1 MSETGG
7 WKRAWKATAYVS
19 SLPISTIA
27 GGALGAALDH
37 LLGGG
42 WVFTAIL
49 GLLGFAAGVLQLFRG
64 LKKLSDDDDPLDHP
78 P

>member
-7 WKRAWKATAYVS
+7 WKRAWRATAYVS
-19 SLPISTIA
+19 GLPISTIA
-27 GGALGAALDH
+27 GGLLGAALDR

-42 WVFTAIL
+42 WVLTAIL
-49 GLLGFAAGVLQLFRG
+49 GLLGFVAGVFQLFRG
-64 LKKLSDDDDPLDHP
+64 LRKLSDAPPFDHP

>member
-1 MSETGG
+1 MQDTGG
-7 WKRAWKATAYVS
+7 WTRAWKATAYVS
-19 SLPISTIA
+19 GLPISTIA
-27 GGALGAALDH
+27 GGLLGAALDH

-49 GLLGFAAGVLQLFRG
+49 GLLGFAAGVMQLFRG
-64 LKKLSDDDDPLDHP
+64 LQKLSDDDSRDHP

>member
-7 WKRAWKATAYVS
+7 WTRAYQAMALVS
-19 SLPISTIA
+19 ALPISTIA
-27 GGALGAALDH
+27 GGLLGAWLDR

-42 WVFTAIL
+42 WILTATL
-49 GLLGFAAGVLQLFRG
+49 GLLGFFAGILQLFRG
-64 LKKLSDDDDPLDHP
+64 LQQKPDDDSRDHP